1 MYDSI
6 KFLPDQFKD
15 FLLNEVHFS
24 SYEIAGD
31 TENEQNGMI
40 WFGFLLSSGWLWI

>member
-15 FLLNEVHFS
+15 FLLNEVHFA

-40 WFGFLLSSGWLWI
+40 WFLLSSGWLWF